1 MPRLTGVSD
10 RDAGLGAKIAFFFT
24 KRQLQADDRA

>member
-1 MPRLTGVSD
+1 MSRLDGVSD

-24 KRQLQADDRA
+24 KRKLASR

>member
-10 RDAGLGAKIAFFFT
+10 RDAGPGAKIAFFFT
-24 KRQLQADDRA
+24 KRASSR